1 VLERILTKFAS
12 AGVHDV
18 SRFDA
23 TELQRIVAAY
33 VTEYATAEKVYLSD
47 ADRDRLTLEVL
58 AALRQ

>member
-1 VLERILTKFAS
+1 
-12 AGVHDV
+12 
-18 SRFDA
+18 
-23 TELQRIVAAY
+23 